1 MGEEKKIKIL
11 QIKLTIYCLLGR
23 MKSNR
28 YVGGEYLRKK
38 LETAHGWA
46 FLSVCKVKQRTS
58 IHSLAGMYEC
68 ALRGTVLRTEQEDAA
83 LLRRRWRLSP
93 VSAIRQVNRRL

>member
-1 MGEEKKIKIL
+1 MLFFFTALVIA
-11 QIKLTIYCLLGR
+11 Q
-23 MKSNR
+23 N
-28 YVGGEYLRKK
+28 VG
-38 LETAHGWA
+38 
-46 FLSVCKVKQRTS
+46 FSISVCEVKQRTS

-68 ALRGTVLRTEQEDAA
+68 ALRGTVLRTEQEGAA